1 MQIDERTLP
10 LSIQIS
16 INNLQKCIN
25 EENSKSIDLYL
36 DDLWGSINGSQHGR
50 EISRKVANHLKEK
63 YLGWSNENKI
73 SYISGWQGLNLP
85 DENGL
90 TADWHPLLYFKDNQ
104 PNDLY
109 DSSDNPL
116 EYKGIKLR
124 KFNLR
129 FLQGEFYV
137 ASFARCIAD
146 LVYSDKTQG
155 LRNCVSEFL
164 DDSDE
169 LELYGYLKIINKEKN
184 VEDFMKYE
192 LTKLYFKDKKC

>member
-1 MQIDERTLP
+1 MKIDERTLP

-25 EENSKSIDLYL
+25 EENNKSIDLYL
-36 DDLWGSINGSQHGR
+36 DDLWGSINSSQHGG
-50 EISRKVANHLKEK
+50 EITKKVANYLKKK
-63 YLGWSNENKI
+63 YLGWTNENKI
-73 SYISGWQGLNLP
+73 NYISGWQGLNLP
-85 DENGL
+85 NEKGI
-90 TADWHPLLYFKDNQ
+90 TADWHPLLYFKDNL
-104 PNDLY
+104 PNVFY
-109 DSSDNPL
+109 DSCDNPL

-124 KFNLR
+124 KFNLK

-146 LVYSDKTQG
+146 LVYFDKTEG
-155 LRNCVSEFL
+155 LKNCVSDFL

-169 LELYGYLKIINKEKN
+169 LELYKYLKIINKEKN
-184 VEDFMKYE
+184 IEYFIKHE